1 MADSGIVTKATLS
14 QSGKGKRMR
23 KRKWERGSEGRWR
36 GREGIMPPW
45 SEIRINRYDNRYNVD
60 VRSAIRPYDLNREAL
75 NYLGRDKNVTTTEFW
90 VQHVRKKEA
99 NRPAAGN
106 AQWDEGPRFSDKG
119 CCETRLYTFTR
130 KRPNS
135 NRKAANQ
142 SVEKAALI
150 RRTRYDDYF

>member
-1 MADSGIVTKATLS
+1 M
-14 QSGKGKRMR
+14 
-23 KRKWERGSEGRWR
+23 
-36 GREGIMPPW
+36 
-45 SEIRINRYDNRYNVD
+45 D

-75 NYLGRDKNVTTTEFW
+75 NYLGRDKNVTTTDVLRTAREK
-90 VQHVRKKEA
+90 KKEA
-99 NRPAAGN
+99 NRAAAGN

-119 CCETRLYTFTR
+119 CCETRVYTFTR

-135 NRKAANQ
+135 SRKAANQ